1 MADQHGGLDP
11 QRVKHRAQLGL
22 VVGAGEA
29 RGIRAVGAPVAEPV
43 EGTLS
48 ASY

>member
-1 MADQHGGLDP
+1 MADQHGGLDS

-29 RGIRAVGAPVAEPV
+29 RGIRPVGALGAA
-43 EGTLS
+43 T
-48 ASY
+48 